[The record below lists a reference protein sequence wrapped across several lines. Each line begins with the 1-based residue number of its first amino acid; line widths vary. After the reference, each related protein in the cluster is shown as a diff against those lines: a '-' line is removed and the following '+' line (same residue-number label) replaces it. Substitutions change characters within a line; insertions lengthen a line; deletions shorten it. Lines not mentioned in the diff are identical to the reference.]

1 MEYLMESNFELRLQ
15 ELIAQGMS
23 EKQALSHIEEEMVH
37 EEAKIDAQ
45 SDCRTLLTRS

>member
-1 MEYLMESNFELRLQ
+1 MEHLMESNFELRLQ

-23 EKQALSHIEEEMVH
+23 EQQALSHIEEEMVH